1 MGLIIHYF
9 VYEEETNNRDNNTI
23 VSGVSFNFQST
34 IPFMTLFYQSKK

>member
-23 VSGVSFNFQST
+23 VSGECLLTFKAQF
-34 IPFMTLFYQSKK
+34 LL